1 MIHENEAFF
10 CQPEGVGWGGKV
22 IDKSSTQ
29 LESGITLPRKECLLS
44 GYFLDPACTSPVL
57 YLLLSGNNSHL
68 HSMYL
73 HPYALLWR
81 RKWQLTPVFLP
92 GKSHRQMSL
101 VGYSPW
107 GPIELDMTKRLT
119 HMLYYLSYLNPAPL
133 DPIFSLWSQYHFS
146 ASHGESE
153 VKVLVVS
160 HSLLQGIFLTQGSNL
175 GLRHCGQILY
185 RPTIRA
191 TREAI
196 EGFVVIV
203 VWLCHAVCGILVP
216 WWEIEPRPPGSG
228 NTES

>member
-1 MIHENEAFF
+1 
-10 CQPEGVGWGGKV
+10 
-22 IDKSSTQ
+22 
-29 LESGITLPRKECLLS
+29 
-44 GYFLDPACTSPVL
+44 
-57 YLLLSGNNSHL
+57 
-68 HSMYL
+68 
-73 HPYALLWR
+73 
-81 RKWQLTPVFLP
+81 
-92 GKSHRQMSL
+92 MSL

-191 TREAI
+191 TRVAI
-196 EGFVVIV
+196 EGLVVIV

-216 WWEIEPRPPGSG
+216 
-228 NTES
+228 